1 MSDYRG
7 DEDLLM
13 RLSQKTLFKKTLSNF
28 RSTLNSFR
36 SSSNSV
42 RNPHDKQLSKEDD
55 DIETMMGPRYPFRSV
70 TPQKKRPVL
79 TPLTGYFTKTL
90 YSLNKV
96 HDS

>member
-1 MSDYRG
+1 MDVYRG

-28 RSTLNSFR
+28 RSSLNRFR

-42 RNPHDKQLSKEDD
+42 RNPSDKPLSNEDD
-55 DIETMMGPRYPFRSV
+55 EIESMIGPRYPFRSV
-70 TPQKKRPVL
+70 TPQKKRPIL